1 MIDPKYQ
8 PTLIANF
15 TPRLSAK
22 IATSGTSQ
30 SITFTLLS
38 KAGEGAFTPPKGVFR
53 TTFKISNKGTAGAY
67 IGWGTGSATAVASS
81 GTPAANCDYVSAGA
95 IMVLDFE
102 NAVEN
107 SQALVDTIAAI
118 QDTAT
123 TTLEISIGHGN

>member
-8 PTLIANF
+8 PTLLQNF
-15 TPRLSAK
+15 APRLSAK

-30 SITFTLLS
+30 SVTFTLLS
-38 KAGEGAFTPPKGVFR
+38 KVGEGVFTNPKGAFR

-81 GTPAANCDYVSAGA
+81 GTPTADCDYVAAGA

-102 NAVEN
+102 NASEN
-107 SQALVDTIAAI
+107 SQFLVDTIAAI
-118 QDTAT
+118 QDAAT
-123 TTLEISIGHGN
+123 TTLEISIGFGS